1 MQITDPKNLIIVAA
15 IALIDAND
23 QVLIA
28 KRPKKK
34 HLAGLWEFPGGKI
47 EKNES
52 PENALVREI
61 KEELNI
67 NINNKCIAPLTFSEF
82 KYEEFNLL
90 LLLYICRRWDG
101 TPMSM
106 ENNPIKWVK
115 VNKLREYNMPPAD
128 DSLIYSLQDLLLN

>member
-1 MQITDPKNLIIVAA
+1 MQITDPKKLIIVAA
-15 IALIDAND
+15 IALIDADD

-34 HLAGLWEFPGGKI
+34 HLAGLWEFPGGKV

-106 ENNPIKWVK
+106 
-115 VNKLREYNMPPAD
+115 
-128 DSLIYSLQDLLLN
+128 